1 MVFGVSRGSPQYQ
14 SPFWRRSLNL
24 TRLDRS
30 LIFLQQLLLVNRK
43 MRASKPSADELL
55 NVFPVPADA
64 LGSATVST
72 HGSHEEALLPGE
84 SRLFHPVNSAFC
96 RYLLLL
102 VSSLTLSG
110 CAGMVDMVRDVARS
124 LADIDVSGVTE
135 LFGGGGVQL
144 SPEQIAQLEVIPSTR
159 PGWQASV
166 EESPAAVFLPVF
178 GDDAVYAG
186 GPDGRLIRFDA
197 ASGKASGVIDTK
209 HRLAG
214 GIGEGDGMLLVGTF
228 KGEVLAFDEKSGK
241 PRWAAQVSTE
251 VLSPPHAA
259 MDMVIVRTGDGRI
272 YGLDGAT
279 GKRKWVYQ
287 GATPSLTV
295 RSFAGALI
303 VDERVYAGFAG
314 GRLVALNL
322 ANGSLVWE
330 AMVSRPRGATELE
343 RISDVTS
350 LPVADQQQVCAVA
363 YQGRIACFEIT
374 TGNQIWARDVSS
386 NAGLAMDDHYVY
398 VSENRGGVV
407 AYDKRDGTSVW
418 AQDLLN
424 GLKLS
429 APLVHGALIVVGD
442 SQGYV
447 NFLRNDSGA
456 IIARSGTDEGAI
468 TARPISLPN
477 GIAVQTRKGG
487 VFAFGT

>member
-1 MVFGVSRGSPQYQ
+1 MHVS
-14 SPFWRRSLNL
+14 
-24 TRLDRS
+24 
-30 LIFLQQLLLVNRK
+30 K
-43 MRASKPSADELL
+43 ASADKSL
-55 NVFPVPADA
+55 NVFPMAVSAV
-64 LGSATVST
+64 GSATAGIGDSRKEMSL
-72 HGSHEEALLPGE
+72 HGDSGLLH
-84 SRLFHPVNSAFC
+84 SVNSAFL

-102 VSSLTLSG
+102 VSSFTLSG

-135 LFGGGGVQL
+135 LFGGGAIQL
-144 SPEQIAQLEVIPSTR
+144 SPEQIAQLEIIPSTR
-159 PGWQASV
+159 PGWEASV

-178 GDDAVYAG
+178 GDGAVYAG
-186 GPDGRLIRFDA
+186 GPDGRLVRFDA

-209 HRLAG
+209 HPLAG

-241 PRWAAQVSTE
+241 PKWTAHLSTE
-251 VLSPPHAA
+251 VLSPPYAA
-259 MDMVIVRTGDGRI
+259 MGMVVVRTGDGRI
-272 YGLDGAT
+272 YGLDGT
-279 GKRKWVYQ
+279 SGKRKWVYQ

-303 VDERVYAGFAG
+303 TDDRVYAGFAG

-322 ANGSLVWE
+322 SNGSLVWE

-350 LPVADQQQVCAVA
+350 LPVLDEQQVCAVA
-363 YQGRIACFEIT
+363 YQGRIACFEVT
-374 TGNQIWARDVSS
+374 TGNQTWARDVSS

-407 AYDKRDGTSVW
+407 AYDKKDGTSVW

-429 APLVHGALIVVGD
+429 APLAHSNRIVVGD

-447 NFLRNDSGA
+447 NFIRKDNGA
-456 IIARSGTDEGAI
+456 IIARSGTDESAI

-487 VFAFGT
+487 VFAFGA

>member
-1 MVFGVSRGSPQYQ
+1 
-14 SPFWRRSLNL
+14 
-24 TRLDRS
+24 
-30 LIFLQQLLLVNRK
+30 
-43 MRASKPSADELL
+43 MRASKASADELL
-55 NVFPVPADA
+55 NVFPMPADA
-64 LGSATVST
+64 PGSATGGASGVHREIS
-72 HGSHEEALLPGE
+72 LPGE
-84 SRLFHPVNSAFC
+84 LRLFHLADSVFW
-96 RYLLLL
+96 RYVLLF
-102 VSSLTLSG
+102 VSSFTLSG
-110 CAGMVDMVRDVARS
+110 CAGMVDMVRDVTRN
-124 LADIDVSGVTE
+124 LADIDVSGVTD
-135 LFGGGGVQL
+135 LFGPGEVQM

-159 PGWQASV
+159 PGWEAGV
-166 EESPAAVFLPVF
+166 EESPATVFLPVF
-178 GDDAVYAG
+178 GDGAVYAG
-186 GPDGRLIRFDA
+186 GPDGRLVRFDA

-209 HRLAG
+209 HPLAG
-214 GIGEGDGMLLVGTF
+214 GIGAGDGMLLVGTF

-241 PRWAAQVSTE
+241 PKWTANLSTE
-251 VLSPPHAA
+251 VLSPPHAG
-259 MDMVIVRTGDGRI
+259 MGVVVVRTGDGRI
-272 YGLDGAT
+272 YGLDSES

-303 VDERVYAGFAG
+303 ADDRVYAGFAG

-322 ANGSLVWE
+322 SNGSLVWE

-350 LPVADQQQVCAVA
+350 LPVLDEQQVCAVA
-363 YQGRIACFEIT
+363 YQGRIACFELT
-374 TGNQIWARDVSS
+374 AGNQIWARDVSS

-398 VSENRGGVV
+398 VSENRGGIV

-429 APLVHGALIVVGD
+429 APLAHGARIVVGD

-447 NFLRNDSGA
+447 NFIRKENGA
-456 IIARSGTDEGAI
+456 IIARSATDEGAI
-468 TARPISLPN
+468 TARPISLPS

-487 VFAFGT
+487 VFAFGA